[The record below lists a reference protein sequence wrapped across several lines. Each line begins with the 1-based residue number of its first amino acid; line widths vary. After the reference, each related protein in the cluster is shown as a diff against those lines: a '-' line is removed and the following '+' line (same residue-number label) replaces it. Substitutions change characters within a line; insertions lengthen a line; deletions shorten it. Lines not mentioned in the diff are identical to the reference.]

1 MNLKSHKYREKAA
14 KIIQNWWKEIKI
26 VNTYRLK
33 KIILIQSVYRGKCIR
48 KNLYDLLYL
57 CYLCDCFFKRIE
69 NVLLINLKSYAYE
82 KLFYNGKYKKENYII
97 AEINIKEE
105 DINKDK
111 RIINSFEY
119 LIRTGSIYGIKKK
132 DYYLYENEEDIK
144 DNCKIK
150 INNNDIDFNYFYK
163 FKEKGNYIIKYI
175 FTNNLTKTDFMFYG
189 CKSLTYINLSNF
201 NTQNVKNMEG
211 MFGKCESLIKINL
224 SSFNGQNVTNMNGIF
239 SGCKSLK
246 KDNIITKNEKIL
258 NEFYN

>member
-1 MNLKSHKYREKAA
+1 MERK
-14 KIIQNWWKEIKI
+14 KI
-26 VNTYRLK
+26 VYTYRLK

-48 KNLYDLLYL
+48 KNIYDLLYL
-57 CYLCDCFFKRIE
+57 NYLYINFCKKIE
-69 NVLLINLKSYAYE
+69 KVLSLNLKPYVYE

-163 FKEKGNYIIKYI
+163 FKEKGIYTIEYI
-175 FTNNLTKTDFMFYG
+175 FTNNLIK
-189 CKSLTYINLSNF
+189 
-201 NTQNVKNMEG
+201 
-211 MFGKCESLIKINL
+211 LIL
-224 SSFNGQNVTNMNGIF
+224 CSMDVHH
-239 SGCKSLK
+239 
-246 KDNIITKNEKIL
+246 
-258 NEFYN
+258 